1 MKKLKAELINLCIKL
16 VDTKLETIKMAMAQ
30 AREGANNETKS
41 SAGDKHETGR
51 AMMQFEQEKL
61 SQQLLEVEKMKDQ
74 LAKINFEIVS
84 ETIRMGSLVVTNKG
98 NYFLAVALSKIEI
111 EKQTVFIISHQAPLA
126 THLLGK
132 KLNDTFV
139 FNQQSFQILGI
150 Y

>member
-1 MKKLKAELINLCIKL
+1 MKKLKVELINFCANL
-16 VDTKLETIKMAMAQ
+16 VDKKLETIKLAMAQ

-61 SQQLLEVEKMKDQ
+61 SQQLLEAEKMKDQ

-84 ETIRMGSLVVTNKG
+84 ETIRMGSLVATNRG
-98 NYFLAVALSKIEI
+98 NYFLSVALGKIEI
-111 EKQTVFIISHQAPLA
+111 EKQTVFIISHQAPL
-126 THLLGK
+126 TTQLLGK

-139 FNQQSFQILGI
+139 FNQQTFQILGI
-150 Y
+150 F